1 MKGIY
6 TNAYAVVGNGFH
18 DKKIPKHAP
27 TQNADLLIGIGRG
40 NIMRK
45 EYRNIKWTLRNIIFI
60 TLMML
65 PLLSTSCSSELL
77 PKALAAATQDTVLQ
91 VKEENGD
98 VFAEIQRNIDLVTD
112 LKAKV
117 QDAQLNNKPVSL
129 NNIIKDL
136 ETVTQS
142 YEKLAG
148 QRDNIRQELLGRV
161 KKVENMRKTV
171 DAEIKSLQEREVD
184 YTEQLRLVND
194 PDPDIAKTRKEA
206 LARAIKYVQSQIS
219 LWRQFSNV
227 QRDIII
233 EMSGIQRT
241 IDSFLAMIE
250 STSIVFREGLNL
262 LYLQRDINEAIAL
275 FASDIPTME
284 QLTQEMERS
293 WDNLDYLLETLTGV
307 ASIGKTISQ

>member
-1 MKGIY
+1 
-6 TNAYAVVGNGFH
+6 
-18 DKKIPKHAP
+18 
-27 TQNADLLIGIGRG
+27 
-40 NIMRK
+40 MRK